1 MNTAK
6 IEELWRQILTEI
18 GEDANRVGLLETPK
32 RIAKMYT
39 EIFRGYDKDECPNV
53 TVFPNGTDGVHY
65 NSMIIDSGYYFS
77 HCEHHGVP
85 FFGTYHFAY
94 IPSELI
100 VGASK
105 IARVVDYYAA
115 KLQIA
120 ERLCQ
125 DVVNC
130 LEEATKPKGIIL
142 IMEGRHL
149 CKEMRGV
156 RKINSPFEVIDARG
170 MFDGNV
176 DGCKDEFIARI
187 ATKHM

>member
-1 MNTAK
+1 MDTKK
-6 IEELWRQILTEI
+6 IEKLWRQILVEI
-18 GEDANRVGLLETPK
+18 GENPERVGLQETPK

-39 EIFRGYDKDECPNV
+39 ELFRGYDETQKPEV
-53 TVFPNGTDGVHY
+53 TVFPNGTDGVQY
-65 NSMIIDSGYYFS
+65 DAMIIDTGYYFS

-85 FFGTYHFAY
+85 FFGQYHFAY
-94 IPSELI
+94 IPSTLI

-105 IARVVDYYAA
+105 IARVVDHYSA

-130 LEEATKPKGIIL
+130 LWEATKPRGMIL

-156 RKINSPFEVIDARG
+156 RKINSPFEVIEAKG
-170 MFDGNV
+170 LFLNNSG
-176 DGCKDEFIARI
+176 GCKDEFLSRI
-187 ATKHM
+187 ATKK

>member
-6 IEELWRQILTEI
+6 IEELWTSILVEI
-18 GEDANRVGLLETPK
+18 GENPNRVGLLETPK

-39 EIFRGYDKDECPNV
+39 EVFRGYDENQKPNI
-53 TVFPNGTDGVHY
+53 TVFPNGTDGVYY
-65 NSMIIDSGYYFS
+65 NEMIIDNGYYFS

-85 FFGTYHFAY
+85 FFGSYHFAY
-94 IPSELI
+94 IPDKLI

-125 DVVNC
+125 DVVSC
-130 LEEATKPKGIIL
+130 LWEATKPQGMIL

-156 RKINSPFEVIDARG
+156 QKINSPFEVICAKG
-170 MFDGNV
+170 LFLSNS
-176 DGCKDEFIARI
+176 DGCKDEFLSRVAIRRS
-187 ATKHM
+187 